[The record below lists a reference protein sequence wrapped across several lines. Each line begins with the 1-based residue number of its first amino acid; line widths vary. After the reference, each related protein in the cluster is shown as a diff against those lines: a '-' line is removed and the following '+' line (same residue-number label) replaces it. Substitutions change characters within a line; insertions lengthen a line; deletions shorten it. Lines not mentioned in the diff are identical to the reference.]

1 MLASSQTRK
10 PSRKN
15 LVPEENYL
23 LISCIKNN
31 MEEDF
36 SRRDVERRKILK
48 LATGVMDKYRAYN
61 RDGVIFNSEFES
73 SIKSPMIK
81 IGRLGFQIR

>member
-1 MLASSQTRK
+1 MSQTRK
-10 PSRKN
+10 PNREN

-23 LISCIKNN
+23 LITHIKDS

-36 SRRDVERRKILK
+36 SRRDVERYRILK

-61 RDGVIFNSEFES
+61 RDGVISNSEFES
-73 SIKSPMIK
+73 GIKSPIK
-81 IGRLGFQIR
+81 K